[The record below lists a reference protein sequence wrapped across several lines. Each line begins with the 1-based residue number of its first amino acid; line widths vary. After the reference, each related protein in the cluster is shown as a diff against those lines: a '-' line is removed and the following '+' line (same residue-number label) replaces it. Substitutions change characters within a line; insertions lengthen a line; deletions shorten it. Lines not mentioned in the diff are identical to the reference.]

1 MFAAGE
7 QITLATDHGQRLV
20 FTIERPFTPF
30 TKSVAVLA
38 RCAELSSTPVVVKIF
53 DPRFLD
59 ERLPMRYRRARP
71 WSLKAERAAL
81 DIHAYDENEV
91 LEDEPAED
99 DVGGQAARAALFE
112 AHFRRLSTKCFASER
127 DAYARQHGL
136 QGNTLPRLLAIGQ
149 VVPPDERAFYRRSC
163 LVQSLRP
170 PALVLEYVEGSTFD
184 DTPLEAF
191 TPDVCTKLVHTADSF
206 AKFGVSHND
215 VNVNN
220 VLIAPGRV
228 VFIDFGCAA
237 LRQPDQDDESWSH
250 NVRYGSDG
258 RRMRIYL
265 REKGVTGMDELLQI
279 SGSYTVS
286 RRREDIAT

>member
-7 QITLATDHGQRLV
+7 QLILATENGQRLV

-30 TKSVAVLA
+30 TKGVAVLA

-59 ERLPMRYRRARP
+59 ERLPMKYRRARP
-71 WSLKAERAAL
+71 WSLEAERAAL

-91 LEDEPAED
+91 WEDEPAED
-99 DVGGQAARAALFE
+99 DVEGQVARAALFE
-112 AHFRRLSTKCFASER
+112 AHFRRLSTECFASER
-127 DAYARQHGL
+127 DAYARLQGL
-136 QGNTLPRLLAIGQ
+136 QGDTLPRLLVIGQ
-149 VVPPDERAFYRRSC
+149 VVPPDERAFH
-163 LVQSLRP
+163 P
-170 PALVLEYVEGSTFD
+170 PALVLEYVEGAIFE

-191 TPDVCTKLVHTADSF
+191 TRDVCTKLVHTADSF
-206 AKFGVSHND
+206 ATLGVSHND

-237 LRQPDQDDESWSH
+237 LRRPEQDDESWSH

-265 REKGVTGMDELLQI
+265 REKGVTGMDALLQI
-279 SGSYTVS
+279 SGSYTMS
-286 RRREDIAT
+286 RRREDVAT

>member
-1 MFAAGE
+1 MRMFAAGE
-7 QITLATDHGQRLV
+7 QVTLATDNGQRLV
-20 FTIERPFTPF
+20 FTIERPFSPF

-91 LEDEPAED
+91 WEDEPADD
-99 DVGGQAARAALFE
+99 DVEGQAARAALFK
-112 AHFRRLSTKCFASER
+112 AHFRRLSTECFASER
-127 DAYARQHGL
+127 DAYARLQGL
-136 QGNTLPRLLAIGQ
+136 QGDTLPRLLAIGQ
-149 VVPPDERAFYRRSC
+149 VVPPDERAFH
-163 LVQSLRP
+163 P

-184 DTPLEAF
+184 DTPF
-191 TPDVCTKLVHTADSF
+191 F
-206 AKFGVSHND
+206 AKLGVSHSD

-220 VLIAPGRV
+220 VTIGSTRV

-237 LRQPDQDDESWSH
+237 LRRPDQDDESWSH

-265 REKGVTGMDELLQI
+265 EEKGVTGMDELLQI

-286 RRREDIAT
+286 RMREDVAT

>member
-1 MFAAGE
+1 MDDSATRMFAAGE
-7 QITLATDHGQRLV
+7 RVTLATDNGQRLV

-59 ERLPMRYRRARP
+59 ERLPMRYRLARP
-71 WSLKAERAAL
+71 WSLKAE
-81 DIHAYDENEV
+81 
-91 LEDEPAED
+91 PED
-99 DVGGQAARAALFE
+99 DVEGQAARAALFE
-112 AHFRRLSTKCFASER
+112 AHFRRLSTECFTSER
-127 DAYARQHGL
+127 DAYARLQGL
-136 QGNTLPRLLAIGQ
+136 QGDTLPRLLAIGQ
-149 VVPPDERAFYRRSC
+149 VVPPDERAF
-163 LVQSLRP
+163 RP
-170 PALVLEYVEGSTFD
+170 PALVLEYVEGTAFD

-206 AKFGVSHND
+206 ATLGVSHND

-220 VLIAPGRV
+220 VIIGPGRV

-237 LRQPDQDDESWSH
+237 LRRPDQDDESWSH

-258 RRMRIYL
+258 RRMRIFL

-279 SGSYTVS
+279 SGSYTMSIVLPEQS
-286 RRREDIAT
+286 LQRK